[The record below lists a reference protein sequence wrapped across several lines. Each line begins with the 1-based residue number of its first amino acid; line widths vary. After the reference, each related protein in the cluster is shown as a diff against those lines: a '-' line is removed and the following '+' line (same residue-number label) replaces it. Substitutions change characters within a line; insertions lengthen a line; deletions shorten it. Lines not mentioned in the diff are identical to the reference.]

1 MIAAILAALLAISA
15 LVFWLMTSV
24 ATSESRGAELA
35 QRNREAAL
43 LREKLHEQAMHDK
56 LTGLYNRHYV
66 DEWFGLELR
75 RAQRHG
81 RPIAAVM
88 LDIDDFKRFND
99 GFGHEAGDLVLREVA
114 GALGRS
120 TRGSDVASRYGGEE
134 FLVLLPDCPF
144 NAGLRKAEQ
153 MRKEVAKLE
162 LQYDSRPL
170 GPVSVS
176 LGVAAF
182 PDHAKESAE
191 LLRHAD
197 EALYLA
203 KQAGRNRVVA
213 YSTDPRKAST
223 REGV

>member
-1 MIAAILAALLAISA
+1 
-15 LVFWLMTSV
+15 
-24 ATSESRGAELA
+24 
-35 QRNREAAL
+35 
-43 LREKLHEQAMHDK
+43 
-56 LTGLYNRHYV
+56 
-66 DEWFGLELR
+66 
-75 RAQRHG
+75 
-81 RPIAAVM
+81 M
-88 LDIDDFKRFND
+88 LF
-99 GFGHEAGDLVLREVA
+99 
-114 GALGRS
+114 RS
-120 TRGSDVASRYGGEE
+120 
-134 FLVLLPDCPF
+134 LLPDCPF
-144 NAGLRKAEQ
+144 DAGLRKAEQ

-213 YSTDPRKAST
+213 YSTDPQKAST